1 LKILL
6 LLGKGIN
13 SFKIERREVD
23 MQIIN
28 LVIYI
33 MFSGIVLKV
42 LEKEIRKIS
51 IVIREKP
58 FEAFM
63 VIGMII
69 LLLNFIA

>member
-1 LKILL
+1 
-6 LLGKGIN
+6 
-13 SFKIERREVD
+13 

>member
-1 LKILL
+1 
-6 LLGKGIN
+6 
-13 SFKIERREVD
+13 

-33 MFSGIVLKV
+33 VFTGIVLKV
-42 LEKEIRKIS
+42 FDREIQKIS
-51 IVIREKP
+51 IVFREKP
-58 FEAFM
+58 FETFM

>member
-1 LKILL
+1 
-6 LLGKGIN
+6 
-13 SFKIERREVD
+13 

-33 MFSGIVLKV
+33 MFTGIVLKV
-42 LEKEIRKIS
+42 LEKEIKKIS
-51 IVIREKP
+51 IVIRKKP
-58 FEAFM
+58 FETFM